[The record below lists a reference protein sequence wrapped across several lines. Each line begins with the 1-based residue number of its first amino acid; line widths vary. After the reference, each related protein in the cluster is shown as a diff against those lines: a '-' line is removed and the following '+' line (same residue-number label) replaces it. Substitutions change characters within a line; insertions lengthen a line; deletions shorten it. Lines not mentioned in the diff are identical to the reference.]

1 MVVEVFKSIFKFA
14 RKSAMISSHD
24 KIKLL
29 NSFLASVSPFATE
42 IYSSFTC
49 GINSALKAGEEV
61 SLEAF
66 ANRAIAIY
74 NPSAKLEFIDFSGG
88 YFDPLF
94 ALPTLSSAIKRLSG
108 YKSAVLVVNGLS
120 EIPQGRRN
128 TQKMREQKTQDF
140 DFIVDYISRY
150 KKIFPSIEV
159 FFI

>member
-1 MVVEVFKSIFKFA
+1 MAFEVFKPFAKFA
-14 RKSAMISSHD
+14 KNFAMISNSE

-29 NSFLASVSPFATE
+29 NGFLASVSPFASE
-42 IYSSFTC
+42 IYSSFTS
-49 GINSALKAGEEV
+49 GINFALKAGEDISIE
-61 SLEAF
+61 EF

-74 NPSAKLEFIDFSGG
+74 NPTAKLEFIDFSGG

-94 ALPTLSSAIKRLSG
+94 ALPTLASAIKRLSG
-108 YKSAVLVVNGLS
+108 YKASILIVNGLS

-128 TQKMREQKTQDF
+128 TQRMREQKTQDF